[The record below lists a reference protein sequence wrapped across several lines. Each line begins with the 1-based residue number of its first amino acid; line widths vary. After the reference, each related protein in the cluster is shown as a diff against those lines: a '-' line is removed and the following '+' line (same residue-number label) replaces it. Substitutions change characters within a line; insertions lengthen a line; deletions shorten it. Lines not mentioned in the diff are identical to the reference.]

1 MITDRIL
8 ILDTETTGLDPKTD
22 AVVEVAVAVFH
33 LPSACVVRQS
43 SFLVLPPTGEP
54 SNSMQRVN
62 RIPVEAIRA
71 CGMQSENA
79 WEHVDKIASTCS
91 AVLAHN
97 APFDLGFVPVSEDT
111 YLVRNLPWIDTKEDV
126 AWPLANK
133 PGESLVNLT
142 LAHGLGIGHAH
153 RAMADVDMLCRL
165 LTRCHEMGHDLQKML
180 ANALR
185 PKAVFQALVSYD
197 DREKAK
203 GAGFHWIPDAK
214 AWTRRMF
221 VEDAAKLPF
230 KVNQI
235 AK

>member
-8 ILDTETTGLDPKTD
+8 ILDTETTGLDPKAD

-43 SFLVLPPTGEP
+43 SVLVLPPTGEP
-54 SNSMQRVN
+54 SNAMQRVN

-71 CGMQSENA
+71 CGMQSANA
-79 WEHVDKIASTCS
+79 WEHVDKIASACS

-97 APFDLGFVPVSEDT
+97 APFDLGFVPEIEDT
-111 YLVRNLPWIDTKEDV
+111 YVLRGLPWIDTKEDV
-126 AWPLANK
+126 AWPMANRA
-133 PGESLVNLT
+133 GESLVNLT
-142 LAHGLGIGHAH
+142 LAHGLGIATAH
-153 RAMADVDMLCRL
+153 RAMADVDMIARL
-165 LTRCHEMGHDLQKML
+165 LTRCHETGHDLAKML
-180 ANALR
+180 ADAMR
-185 PKAVFQALVSYD
+185 PKGTFLALVSYD

-203 GAGFHWIPDAK
+203 EAGFRWVPDIK
-214 AWTRRMF
+214 GWTRRMF
-221 VEDAAKLPF
+221 IEDAAKLPF